1 MKRILKFV
9 RREVTPLRTKVFNDL
24 KVEKTTERKLVLEV
38 EAKRALAIEK
48 LLLSMVIMIALP
60 DDLEEIAELLESV
73 VDLQECFKNLKLGES
88 VKQKK
93 AKLTESERP

>member
-1 MKRILKFV
+1 
-9 RREVTPLRTKVFNDL
+9 
-24 KVEKTTERKLVLEV
+24 
-38 EAKRALAIEK
+38 
-48 LLLSMVIMIALP
+48 MVIMIALP